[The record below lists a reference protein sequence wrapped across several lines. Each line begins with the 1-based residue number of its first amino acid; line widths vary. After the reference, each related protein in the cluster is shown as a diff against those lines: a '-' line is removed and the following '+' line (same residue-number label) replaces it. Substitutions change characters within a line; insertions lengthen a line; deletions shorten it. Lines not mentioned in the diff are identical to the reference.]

1 MTRRFPAGQTRK
13 LAVEITRPI
22 HRALRVHLI
31 HTDQTMIELMDVAGH
46 RYLDWLESGAIPDRR
61 LFAIHPIRL
70 SVGILLPM
78 HRRLTTAALRHRT
91 SAGVL
96 MRDAVARFCSA
107 EGFAVDLTR
116 RDSLRLPLTNADL
129 GDPDE

>member
-13 LAVEITRPI
+13 LAVEITRSI

-31 HTDQTMIELMDVAGH
+31 HTDQTMIELMDAAGH
-46 RYLDWLESGAIPDRR
+46 RYLNWLDSGGIPDRR
-61 LFAIHPIRL
+61 LFAIHPIRI

-78 HRRLTTAALRHRT
+78 HRRLTMAALRHRT

-96 MRDAVARFCSA
+96 MRDAVARFCND

-116 RDSLRLPLTNADL
+116 RDSLRLPLTTISP